1 MPPQFIPAYDKTAL
15 IALSNRP
22 AGMRELRSARDY
34 DANHTKGRGMKHITS
49 LIRVALLVLVA
60 TGAAAAADQPPTWAY
75 PVNPPGLLPAP
86 DDGMPRRVPGSDA
99 SFTLTRIRDL
109 FSAPDWHP
117 GDHPPMPEIVAR
129 GSKPGVFACG
139 YCHLP
144 NGLGRP
150 ENSSLAGLP
159 SDYIVQQ
166 VIDFRN
172 GARKSSEPASLP
184 INLMI
189 ALSKSVSEA
198 DLRVAADYFA
208 ALMPQPWIRVV
219 ETATVPKT
227 GVAGWMLVAI
237 EGGGSE
243 PIGERIIEMP
253 EDLERTELRDAR
265 SGFIAYVP
273 PGSIDSGKKLV
284 TTGAAGKTTP
294 CGICHGPGLRGLG
307 PVPALAGRSPS
318 YIVRQLYDMKHG
330 VRNGPWAPLMKSVVE
345 KLSVEDMVA
354 IAAYTTSLAP

>member
-1 MPPQFIPAYDKTAL
+1 MKQIYGL
-15 IALSNRP
+15 
-22 AGMRELRSARDY
+22 LR
-34 DANHTKGRGMKHITS
+34 
-49 LIRVALLVLVA
+49 LALLA
-60 TGAAAAADQPPTWAY
+60 AMSTGAAIASDRSPPSWAY
-75 PVNPPGLLPAP
+75 PVNPPGLQPAP
-86 DDGMPRRVPGSDA
+86 DDGGLHRVPGSDA
-99 SFTLTRIRDL
+99 AFTLTRIRDL
-109 FSAPDWHP
+109 FDAPDWHP

-159 SDYIVQQ
+159 AEYIVQQ
-166 VIDFRN
+166 VLDFRS

-184 INLMI
+184 INLMV
-189 ALSKSVSEA
+189 ALSKSVSDA
-198 DLRVAADYFA
+198 DLRIAADYFA
-208 ALMPQPWIRVV
+208 ALKPQPWIRVI
-219 ETATVPKT
+219 ETATVPQT
-227 GVAGWMLVAI
+227 GVAGWMLVAA

-243 PIGERIIEMP
+243 PIGRRIIEMP

-273 PGSIDSGKKLV
+273 PGSVDAGRLLA
-284 TTGAAGKTTP
+284 TTGAGRTTA

-318 YIVRQLYDMKHG
+318 YIVRQLHDLKHG
-330 VRNGPWAPLMKSVVE
+330 MRNGPWAALMKPVVD
-345 KLSVEDMVA
+345 KLSEDDMIA
-354 IAAYTTSLAP
+354 IAAYTASLEP